1 MSHFF
6 TPLRY
11 PGGKGK
17 IVGYIKEIIIANKML
32 DGNYVEPFAGGAAVA
47 IELLL
52 QDYVTHIH
60 INDLDRSIYAF
71 WHSILKET
79 DAFCDLIEST
89 SVSIDEW
96 FNQRA
101 IQQTASDCNLLILG
115 FSTFFLNR
123 CNRSGIIKGGVIGGK
138 DQAGKWK
145 LDARFNKTELLRR
158 INQIARFKSRISLHN
173 LDVVDFLSLT
183 IPVVPDN
190 TLVYLDPPYYVKGK
204 GLYANHFTHNDHA
217 NLVERVSAGLA
228 GKKWIV
234 SYDNVPEIVDIYKRY
249 QKLVYG
255 LSYSAQARYQGLE
268 IMFFS
273 NSLVIPPIPKI
284 VPMHEVCP
292 HEFPYPNSLPKLTSK
307 VLNAVKITSV
317 DQQPNTVK
325 SA

>member
-17 IVGYIKEIIIANKML
+17 IVGYIKEIITANKML
-32 DGNYVEPFAGGAAVA
+32 DGHYVEPFAGGAAVA

-52 QDYVTHIH
+52 QDYVTYIH

-71 WHSILKET
+71 WHSLLEET

-96 FNQRA
+96 FNQRV
-101 IQQTASDCNLLILG
+101 IQQTAPDHDLLILG

-145 LDARFNKTELLRR
+145 LDARFNKTDLLRR
-158 INQIARFKSRISLHN
+158 IKQIARFKSRISLHN
-173 LDVVDFLSLT
+173 LDVVDFLYLT

-204 GLYANHFTHNDHA
+204 GLYANHFTPNDHA
-217 NLVERVSAGLA
+217 ILAEQVSAGLA

-234 SYDNVPEIVDIYKRY
+234 SYDNVPEIAGIYERY

-255 LSYSAQARYQGLE
+255 LSYSAQARYQGSE

-273 NSLVIPPIPKI
+273 DFLVIPPIPKI
-284 VPMHEVCP
+284 VPMYEV
-292 HEFPYPNSLPKLTSK
+292 
-307 VLNAVKITSV
+307 
-317 DQQPNTVK
+317 
-325 SA
+325 

>member
-17 IVGYIKEIIIANKML
+17 IVGYIKEIINANKML
-32 DGNYVEPFAGGAAVA
+32 DGHYVEPFAGGAAVA

-71 WHSILKET
+71 WHSILEET
-79 DAFCDLIEST
+79 DVFCDLIEST

-101 IQQTASDCNLLILG
+101 IQQTASDCDLLTLG

-123 CNRSGIIKGGVIGGK
+123 CNRSGIIKAGVIGGK
-138 DQAGKWK
+138 EQAGKWK
-145 LDARFNKTELLRR
+145 LDARFNKADLLRR
-158 INQIARFKSRISLHN
+158 IKQIARFKSRISLHN
-173 LDVVDFLSLT
+173 LDVVDFLCLT
-183 IPVVPDN
+183 IPIVPDN

-204 GLYANHFTHNDHA
+204 GLYANHFTHNDHEI
-217 NLVERVSAGLA
+217 LGERVSAGLA

-234 SYDNVPEIVDIYKRY
+234 SYDNEPEIAGIYERY

-255 LSYSAQARYQGLE
+255 LSYSAQARYQGSE

-273 NSLVIPPIPKI
+273 DALVIPPIPKI
-284 VPMHEVCP
+284 VPM
-292 HEFPYPNSLPKLTSK
+292 Y
-307 VLNAVKITSV
+307 A
-317 DQQPNTVK
+317 
-325 SA
+325 A

>member
-17 IVGYIKEIIIANKML
+17 IVGYIKEIITANKML
-32 DGNYVEPFAGGAAVA
+32 DGHYVEPFAGGAAVA

-71 WHSILKET
+71 WHSILEET

-89 SVSIDEW
+89 SISIDEW

-101 IQQTASDCNLLILG
+101 IQQSPSDRNLLTLG

-145 LDARFNKTELLRR
+145 LDARFNKTDLLRR
-158 INQIARFKSRISLHN
+158 IKQIARFKSRISLHN
-173 LDVVDFLSLT
+173 LDVVDFLYLT
-183 IPVVPDN
+183 IPIVPDN
-190 TLVYLDPPYYVKGK
+190 TLVYLDPPYYIKGK
-204 GLYANHFTHNDHA
+204 GLYVNHFTHNDHVVLA
-217 NLVERVSAGLA
+217 EQVNAGLA

-234 SYDNVPEIVDIYKRY
+234 SYDNVPEIACIYEQY
-249 QKLVYG
+249 QKLIYG
-255 LSYSAQARYQGLE
+255 LSYSAQARYKGSE

-273 NSLVIPPIPKI
+273 DSLVIPPIPKL
-284 VPMHEVCP
+284 VPMYEQCTTIESP
-292 HEFPYPNSLPKLTSK
+292 
-307 VLNAVKITSV
+307 
-317 DQQPNTVK
+317 
-325 SA
+325 